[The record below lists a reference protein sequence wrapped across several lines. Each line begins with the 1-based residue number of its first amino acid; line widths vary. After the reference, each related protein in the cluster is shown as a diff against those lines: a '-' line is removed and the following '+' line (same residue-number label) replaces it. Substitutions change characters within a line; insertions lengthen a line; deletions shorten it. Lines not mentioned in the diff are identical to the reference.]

1 MLTLRKKPVIYDQKK
16 KGKKKSEN
24 MPVIYDR
31 YWVGGQGGVGDGR
44 KSPPVGTSHEPLRVT
59 RNGLMNKVT
68 PSQPERDSIG
78 QMPKEKEAGSV
89 AK

>member
-31 YWVGGQGGVGDGR
+31 SYMTGVGWVGRVG
-44 KSPPVGTSHEPLRVT
+44 
-59 RNGLMNKVT
+59 
-68 PSQPERDSIG
+68 
-78 QMPKEKEAGSV
+78 
-89 AK
+89 

>member
-1 MLTLRKKPVIYDQKK
+1 M
-16 KGKKKSEN
+16 
-24 MPVIYDR
+24 
-31 YWVGGQGGVGDGR
+31 VG
-44 KSPPVGTSHEPLRVT
+44 SPPQLAPHEPLRVT